1 MSGDPLSG
9 EVLVTVSL
17 AGADTSNGVLM
28 SFDLIGQGGLAS
40 SIAIA
45 AISFGEAVNTPPV
58 ARADKISDDE
68 DGTVAIDMLANQAD
82 IDSDHQSMQILKQL
96 ESASRWEPN
105 ILIGEN

>member
-17 AGADTSNGVLM
+17 AGADTSNGVLL

-40 SIAIA
+40 SIAID

-58 ARADKISDDE
+58 ARDDQISVDE
-68 DGTVAIDMLANQAD
+68 DGTVAIDMLANDAD
-82 IDSDHQSMQILKQL
+82 IDGDPLSVTLLTGTIDWKSTRLK
-96 ESASRWEPN
+96 SSH
-105 ILIGEN
+105 